1 MSNQSAHDPR
11 MPTSRV
17 IKARMLK
24 TRVFAFAAALAALT
38 GTGSVAAQDFSLG
51 WNPRSGD
58 IWIDTQLSDVNRYG
72 SRYRQPFVDEMV
84 RYYGAPRDLVSSL
97 LVERNWAPGDI
108 YYACAIAQIL
118 GRPCRYVVDV
128 WERDHGQGWGNVAK
142 QLGIKPGS
150 AEFHRLKRGFVP
162 TYDRWARPIRID
174 EDLYRDYPD
183 RARAIRLR
191 GDDEHGNDKRHA
203 DNGRGNNGNDQGK
216 KAQGNNG
223 KGNNSRGN
231 DSKGNG
237 KNDNGKGNNGKG
249 NKGGKD

>member
-1 MSNQSAHDPR
+1 MSNQRAHDPG
-11 MPTSRV
+11 MPRS
-17 IKARMLK
+17 RMLK
-24 TRVFAFAAALAALT
+24 NRVFAFAAAIAALT
-38 GTGSVAAQDFSLG
+38 GAGSVAAQDFSLG

-58 IWIDTQLSDVNRYG
+58 VWIDTQLSDVNRYG

-84 RYYGAPRDLVSSL
+84 RYYGAPRDLVSTL
-97 LVERNWAPGDI
+97 LVERNWAPGDV

-150 AEFHRLKRGFVP
+150 PEFHRLKRGFVP

-191 GDDEHGNDKRHA
+191 VDAERGHDNSGGKAHGNSEKS
-203 DNGRGNNGNDQGK
+203 
-216 KAQGNNG
+216 G
-223 KGNNSRGN
+223 KGNSDNRRKGNSN
-231 DSKGNG
+231 SKGN
-237 KNDNGKGNNGKG
+237 NGKGNNGKG